1 MTARQCTDSAVNE
14 RIAHHI
20 ARRWVLT
27 DEVRRFFAG
36 EDADTLVCRV
46 RVSRVVTGDSQE
58 LSWRPG

>member
-1 MTARQCTDSAVNE
+1 MTARQCTDNAVNE

-46 RVSRVVTGDSQE
+46 RVSRVVTSN
-58 LSWRPG
+58 R